1 MINKRVTVAMSGG
14 VDSAVA
20 ALLIKEQGYITA
32 GATMRVCKRP
42 LADGVDGS
50 ELDIRDAK
58 AICQLLGIEHR
69 VYNLEKEFHDKV
81 IKNFIDTYVNGG
93 TPNPCVECNR
103 FLKFGALFDAE
114 IPKYSDYVATG
125 HYARIEQDGKGR
137 FLLKRAKDE
146 KKDQTYMLWSLN
158 QEQLSHSLF
167 PLGDYTKPEIRE
179 IGAQNGF
186 VNAAKSDSQDICFI
200 PDGDYAKFIEDTLG
214 KTFAEGNYIDE
225 DGNVL
230 GRHKGVIH
238 YTVGQRKGLGISMNK
253 HIFVTDKNPKNNT
266 VTLADEDRLFKK
278 SVIIKGINLIPFDKL
293 DVPIKVQAKIRY
305 SQKSADAI
313 ATQIDNERILL
324 EFDEAQRAPARSQS
338 AVLYDGEYVI
348 GGGIIE

>member
-1 MINKRVTVAMSGG
+1 MKDIRVTVAMSGG

-20 ALLIKEQGYITA
+20 ALLVKKQGYLTA
-32 GATMRVCKRP
+32 GATMRVCKRL
-42 LADGVDGS
+42 LADGTDGS

-69 VYNLEKEFHDKV
+69 VYNLQNVFNEKV
-81 IKNFIDTYVNGG
+81 IQNFIDTYVNGG

-103 FLKFGALFDAE
+103 FLKFGALLEAE
-114 IPKYSDYVATG
+114 IPEYADYVATG
-125 HYARIEQDGKGR
+125 HYARIEQDCNGR

-158 QEQLSHSLF
+158 QKQLSHSLF

-179 IGAQNGF
+179 FGAENGF
-186 VNAAKSDSQDICFI
+186 VNAHKSDSQDICFI
-200 PDGDYAKFIEDTLG
+200 PDGDYANFIEKTLG
-214 KTFAEGNYIDE
+214 MKFPEGNYIDE
-225 DGNVL
+225 EGKVL

-253 HIFVTDKNPKNNT
+253 HIFVTDKNPENNT
-266 VTLADEDRLFKK
+266 VTLSDEDKLFKK

-293 DVPIKVQAKIRY
+293 DGIIKVQAKIRY
-305 SQKSADAI
+305 SQKSANAI
-313 ATQIDNERILL
+313 ATQIDGDRILL

-338 AVLYDGEYVI
+338 AVLYDGEYLI